1 MAKYTKLNELQK
13 AIDKV
18 NVDVAE
24 MQQPIAVLEDKRT
37 EVITAL
43 QGVEAEVSEMLED
56 SSRMVAMEYFKKRQ
70 KISDYQRQITML
82 DSNIAEL
89 KENAKIVEKG
99 LNKQLY
105 EDYLDTDYVDTHPVI
120 NEFEANTLELQ
131 REAFALMCQVE
142 KVMDKIEA
150 QGKKYRE
157 VSQQIEYRKAKYQT
171 FETVGKITRLMKRFG
186 LRDNR
191 IKYCTAVS
199 YDLEDFEK

>member
-37 EVITAL
+37 EVITTL
-43 QGVEAEVSEMLED
+43 QGLEAEVSEMLED
-56 SSRMVAMEYFKKRQ
+56 SSRMVAMEYFNKRQ
-70 KISDYQRQITML
+70 KIADYQRQITML
-82 DSNIAEL
+82 DSDIAEL
-89 KENAKIVEKG
+89 KENAKIVEED

-105 EDYLDTDYVDTHPVI
+105 EDYLDTHSVI
-120 NEFEANTLELQ
+120 NEFEENTLELQ

-157 VSQQIEYRKAKYQT
+157 VSQQIEYRKAKYHA
-171 FETVGKITRLMKRFG
+171 FETVGKINKLMKRFG

>member
-37 EVITAL
+37 EVITTL
-43 QGVEAEVSEMLED
+43 QGLEAEVSEMLED
-56 SSRMVAMEYFKKRQ
+56 SSRMVAMEYINKRQ
-70 KISDYQRQITML
+70 KIADYQRQITML
-82 DSNIAEL
+82 DSDIAEL
-89 KENAKIVEKG
+89 KENAKIVEED

-105 EDYLDTDYVDTHPVI
+105 EDYLDTHSVI
-120 NEFEANTLELQ
+120 NEFEENTLELQ

-171 FETVGKITRLMKRFG
+171 FETVGKINKLMKRFG

>member
-37 EVITAL
+37 EVITTL
-43 QGVEAEVSEMLED
+43 QGLEAEVSEMLED
-56 SSRMVAMEYFKKRQ
+56 SSRMVAMEYFNKRQ
-70 KISDYQRQITML
+70 KIADYQRQITML
-82 DSNIAEL
+82 DSDIAEL
-89 KENAKIVEKG
+89 KENAKIVEED

-105 EDYLDTDYVDTHPVI
+105 EDYLDTHSVI
-120 NEFEANTLELQ
+120 NEFEENTLELQ

-171 FETVGKITRLMKRFG
+171 FETVGKINKLMKRFG

>member
-37 EVITAL
+37 EVITTL
-43 QGVEAEVSEMLED
+43 QGLEAEVSEMLED
-56 SSRMVAMEYFKKRQ
+56 SSRMVAMEYFNKRQ
-70 KISDYQRQITML
+70 KIADYQRQITML
-82 DSNIAEL
+82 DSDIAEL
-89 KENAKIVEKG
+89 KENAKIVEED

-105 EDYLDTDYVDTHPVI
+105 EDYLDTHSVI
-120 NEFEANTLELQ
+120 NEFEENTLELQ

-171 FETVGKITRLMKRFG
+171 FETVGKINKLMKRFG

-191 IKYCTAVS
+191 IKYSTVVS
-199 YDLEDFEK
+199 HDLEDFEM